1 MNQVDRIQKQIGD
14 VSRDMKTLRK
24 NWKEKLDIKNT
35 MLEVNS
41 AFDGLISRLD
51 MAEEIISELRISP

>member
-1 MNQVDRIQKQIGD
+1 MDKVDSRQEQTGN
-14 VSRDMKTLRK
+14 VSREVETLRK